1 MSTPL
6 LLLKR
11 LTHYSYWQLACCAVG
26 TALQWFVQAPAPSVW
41 VAVGLV
47 ALLAVSL
54 LWCKAMLLHGQKLV
68 SQASQVDLL
77 PRIEKAVILHL
88 LGLTAVTAVCWFA
101 VKLPLP
107 MFPLLLLAW
116 LPAYLYGFSLLAKL
130 LLTLSGVCLAL
141 HVGCAFTGF
150 YVPTLAFVKQPQWMA
165 LAAVVSCLPAWLQ
178 LWQFGRLALRFSKTH
193 AQQVDYLQSI
203 ATTDALTGLVNRR
216 QFDTRIASEMARAK
230 RHKKELSLALFDIDN
245 FKRINDY
252 YGHPVG
258 DRILHELGQMIAQNV
273 RESDIAA
280 RYGGEEFALILPE
293 TRRLE
298 AYELLERLRRLVE
311 QHVFCLPDTPLSI
324 SVSIGLTQFEIYKHT
339 SMEFIDEADKAL
351 YEAKH
356 LGKNRVV
363 ISGMGK
369 LKPSLLEQPSQART
383 ASGKYQQKAMQRT

>member
-1 MSTPL
+1 
-6 LLLKR
+6 
-11 LTHYSYWQLACCAVG
+11 
-26 TALQWFVQAPAPSVW
+26 
-41 VAVGLV
+41 
-47 ALLAVSL
+47 
-54 LWCKAMLLHGQKLV
+54 
-68 SQASQVDLL
+68 
-77 PRIEKAVILHL
+77 
-88 LGLTAVTAVCWFA
+88 
-101 VKLPLP
+101 
-107 MFPLLLLAW
+107 LAW
-116 LPAYLYGFSLLAKL
+116 LPAYLYGFNLLANL
-130 LLTLSGVCLAL
+130 MLSFTAICLVASVAL
-141 HVGCAFTGF
+141 SFSGLYLPTFAF
-150 YVPTLAFVKQPQWMA
+150 AKQPQFMTLFSV
-165 LAAVVSCLPAWLQ
+165 LASLPGLVQ
-178 LWQFGRLALRFSKTH
+178 LWQFGRLTLRFSKTN

-245 FKRINDY
+245 FKRINDH

-258 DRILHELGQMIAQNV
+258 DRILNELGQLIAQNI

-298 AYELLERLRRLVE
+298 AYELLERLRRMVE

-369 LKPSLLEQPSQART
+369 LKPSLLEQPQSKLTGRNNPRA
-383 ASGKYQQKAMQRT
+383 AGQRV

>member
-1 MSTPL
+1 MSAPL

-11 LTHYSYWQLACCAVG
+11 LTHYSYWHLGCCGAFA
-26 TALQWFVQAPAPSVW
+26 ALQWLVQTPPPAW
-41 VAVGLV
+41 WMGLGLA

-54 LWCKAMLLHGQKLV
+54 LWCKAMLIHGQKLV
-68 SQASQVDLL
+68 SQAVQVDLL
-77 PRIEKAVILHL
+77 PRFEKAVILHL
-88 LGLTAVTAVCWFA
+88 LGLSTVTTLFWFA
-101 VKLPLP
+101 LKLPLA
-107 MFPLLLLAW
+107 MLPLLLLAW
-116 LPAYLYGFSLLAKL
+116 LPAYLYGFNLLANL
-130 LLTLSGVCLAL
+130 MLGFTALCLTASVAFSFLGLHTATFTLADKAHPL
-141 HVGCAFTGF
+141 IMAFTL
-150 YVPTLAFVKQPQWMA
+150 LA
-165 LAAVVSCLPAWLQ
+165 SLPSLVQ
-178 LWQFGRLALRFSKTH
+178 LWQFGRLTLRFSKTN

-245 FKRINDY
+245 FKRINDH

-258 DRILHELGQMIAQNV
+258 DRILHELGQLIAQNI

-298 AYELLERLRRLVE
+298 AYELLERLRRMVE

-369 LKPSLLEQPSQART
+369 LKPSLLEQPQ
-383 ASGKYQQKAMQRT
+383 GKLTGRNTHRAVQRT